1 MIRPS
6 SGPLEGGTVLTIE
19 GSNLGNSIQD
29 VRGRIKIGN
38 RDCSLLKLKNS
49 VEATCLTPPVRRERE
64 MPVTLLSRQG
74 QVQSSVRFKYMD
86 FHLVSFSPSKGAV
99 SGGTLLKIR
108 GSNLDIGSKAMVYLD
123 EVPCQVD
130 SLQTTPNSLVCRTGF
145 VPEQRVTQNLT
156 VVIDGGVKQLRS
168 PFFYTPDP
176 VVHDIQPLKSFFSGK
191 AFSFFIRQVQSESF
205 FFKHLFLSRLN
216 F

>member
-86 FHLVSFSPSKGAV
+86 FHLVSYSPSKGAV

-156 VVIDGGVKQLRS
+156 VVIDRGFKQ
-168 PFFYTPDP
+168 PFFAFLLHP
-176 VVHDIQPLKSFFSGK
+176 QPSG
-191 AFSFFIRQVQSESF
+191 ARHPASQIVLLR
-205 FFKHLFLSRLN
+205 
-216 F
+216 

>member
-1 MIRPS
+1 
-6 SGPLEGGTVLTIE
+6 
-19 GSNLGNSIQD
+19 
-29 VRGRIKIGN
+29 
-38 RDCSLLKLKNS
+38 
-49 VEATCLTPPVRRERE
+49 
-64 MPVTLLSRQG
+64 
-74 QVQSSVRFKYMD
+74 MD
-86 FHLVSFSPSKGAV
+86 FDLVSFSPSKGAV

-176 VVHDIQPLKSFFSGK
+176 LVHDIQPLKSFFSGK